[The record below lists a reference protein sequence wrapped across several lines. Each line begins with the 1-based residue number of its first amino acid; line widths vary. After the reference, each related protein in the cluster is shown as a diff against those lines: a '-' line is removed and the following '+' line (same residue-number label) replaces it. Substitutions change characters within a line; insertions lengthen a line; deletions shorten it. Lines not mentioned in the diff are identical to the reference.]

1 MKVLVTGASGF
12 IGKSLCE
19 ELVRQSKLVVA
30 AVRVNH
36 VHYLGIES
44 CLVGQIENTTD
55 WSKTLINASVIVHLA
70 ARVHVMHD
78 NALNPLE
85 EFRKVNVHGTL
96 QLAREAAKAGVKRF
110 IFVSSI
116 KVNGESSEI
125 GKPFTAADLPSPQD
139 AYGISKLEAEQGLK
153 LIAQQTGMEVVIIRP
168 PLVYG
173 AEVKA
178 NFANMLRM
186 TKRSIPLPFGA
197 IHNKRSFVFIGN
209 LVSLIVRCI
218 EHPNA
223 ANQTFL
229 VSDGCDLSTTQ
240 LLRACAAALG
250 VETRIFSVPKK
261 LIEVVAAILGKQ
273 DVAQRLCGNL
283 QVDISKARALLDW
296 APPFTV
302 EEGLRITANGFNK
315 VNK

>member
-19 ELVRQSKLVVA
+19 ELVGQNKLVIA
-30 AVRVNH
+30 AVRVNY
-36 VHYLGIES
+36 VECAGVES
-44 CLVGQIENTTD
+44 RQVGEIENTTD
-55 WSKTLINASVIVHLA
+55 WSKILNNMSVVVHLA

-173 AEVKA
+173 DGVKA

-186 TKRSIPLPFGA
+186 IKRSIPLPFGA

>member
-19 ELVRQSKLVVA
+19 ELVGQNKLVIA
-30 AVRVNH
+30 AVRVNY
-36 VHYLGIES
+36 VEYAGVES
-44 CLVGQIENTTD
+44 RQVGEIENTTD
-55 WSKTLINASVIVHLA
+55 WSKILNNMSVVVHLA

-173 AEVKA
+173 DGVKA

>member
-19 ELVRQSKLVVA
+19 ELVGQNKLVIA
-30 AVRVNH
+30 AVRVNY
-36 VHYLGIES
+36 VEYAGVES
-44 CLVGQIENTTD
+44 RQVGEIENTTD
-55 WSKTLINASVIVHLA
+55 WSKILNNVSVVVQLA
-70 ARVHVMHD
+70 ARVHVIHD
-78 NALNPLE
+78 KAFNPLE
-85 EFRKVNVHGTL
+85 KFRKVNVHGTL

-110 IFVSSI
+110 VFVSSI
-116 KVNGESSEI
+116 KVNGEYSEI
-125 GKPFTAADLPSPQD
+125 GKPFTEADAPKPQD
-139 AYGISKLEAEQGLK
+139 AYGISKLEAEQGLI
-153 LIAQQTGMEVVIIRP
+153 LIAQQTGLEVVIIRP

-173 AEVKA
+173 DGVKA

-186 TKRSIPLPFGA
+186 IKRSIPLPFGA
-197 IHNKRSFVFIGN
+197 IHNKRSFVYIGN

-229 VSDGCDLSTTQ
+229 VSDGFDLSTTE
-240 LLRACAAALG
+240 LLRACATALG
-250 VETRIFSVPKK
+250 VKSKLIPVPKK
-261 LIEVVAAILGKQ
+261 LIEMAAAILGKQ

-283 QVDISKARALLDW
+283 QVDITKTRTLLDW

-315 VNK
+315 VN